1 MNRLASSLASKV
13 RVAKNII
20 RPAKN
25 SIRLVGSRL
34 SWGRNYVSGSEE
46 IPYND
51 KLMNWPIRLAAFN
64 HNSGGFRSQACHR
77 VAAVADRD
85 VTGEGFATV
94 GKIAKCGHK
103 TDANL
108 ACDTVEEGVWL
119 TALGYSDERGEGF
132 DSQVL
137 KYRPILTYTLDDAL
151 RSEGFEAV
159 KAGMS
164 ADLIIGEI
172 YEAVWRVCQ
181 YLRRIAR
188 PVSGYGEIV
197 QVATAAANGDKKTGE
212 WVAKAVE
219 KLGIGGLFFLD
230 GRRRWKTRLEYIQA
244 MKVDWGF
251 VSPSFITNMNSATCS
266 LRNPFILIHANKILT
281 EDVVKQAIR
290 PRRPLLIVAED
301 VETELVRSLRRSY
314 RGKSKLCVVKP
325 PKCEHNGKAIMQDL
339 AVFTGGQVVTGESDM
354 NFVPQMLGSCK
365 EVKVSQD
372 EMVIVGGS
380 GGQEDI
386 EERRKELKFSIMSS
400 TSNDELKLLEK
411 RLAKFSC
418 EVAYFKVGGDSCA
431 EVFKYCCRVY
441 NAITASLAALD
452 GGIVAGG
459 GVALLHASK
468 ELEKLHTSWYN
479 EKKKRNNRMLGVHLV
494 QKALKAPVCSIAHA
508 AGFDYSVVVEK
519 LLEQDN
525 PGLGYDPAKGEFIDL
540 IECGNVDAALLIGF
554 ELNDVA
560 WHSNCNFGT
569 RCLELQSSKG
579 TQTEKEACDL
589 ANECSLA

>member
-64 HNSGGFRSQACHR
+64 HNSGGFRSQPCHR

-85 VTGEGFATV
+85 VTEEGFATV

-108 ACDTVEEGVWL
+108 TCDTVEEGVWL

-212 WVAKAVE
+212 WVAKAIE
-219 KLGIGGLFFLD
+219 KHGIGGLFF
-230 GRRRWKTRLEYIQA
+230 
-244 MKVDWGF
+244 VD
-251 VSPSFITNMNSATCS
+251 ILT
-266 LRNPFILIHANKILT
+266 NPFILIYANKILT

-372 EMVIVGGS
+372 EMVIIGGS
-380 GGQEDI
+380 GCQEDI

>member
-1 MNRLASSLASKV
+1 MNRLALPPKSGTVFLNFFLNFSL
-13 RVAKNII
+13 VAKNII

-25 SIRLVGSRL
+25 SIRLLGQKL
-34 SWGRNYVSGSEE
+34 VSGSEK

-51 KLMNWPIRLAAFN
+51 KLINGPIQNSLTAGDHNTAIKRLQTEG
-64 HNSGGFRSQACHR
+64 H
-77 VAAVADRD
+77 D
-85 VTGEGFATV
+85 VTEEGFATV

-108 ACDTVEEGVWL
+108 TCDTVEEGVWL

-197 QVATAAANGDKKTGE
+197 QVATAAANGDKKIGE
-212 WVAKAVE
+212 WVAKAIE
-219 KLGIGGLFFLD
+219 KLGIGGLFFVDKILSHSKSLEAETNLLQ
-230 GRRRWKTRLEYIQA
+230 GKRRWKTRLEYIQA
-244 MKVDWGF
+244 IKVDRGF
-251 VSPSFITNMNSATCS
+251 VSPSFITNMNSATC
-266 LRNPFILIHANKILT
+266 
-281 EDVVKQAIR
+281 
-290 PRRPLLIVAED
+290 RRPLLIVAED

-365 EVKVSQD
+365 EVKVSHD
-372 EMVIVGGS
+372 EMVIIGGS

-386 EERRKELKFSIMSS
+386 EERRKE
-400 TSNDELKLLEK
+400 
-411 RLAKFSC
+411 
-418 EVAYFKVGGDSCA
+418 VGGDSCA

-441 NAITASLAALD
+441 NAITATLAALD
-452 GGIVAGG
+452 GGIRNCTLRGIM
-459 GVALLHASK
+459 K
-468 ELEKLHTSWYN
+468 K
-479 EKKKRNNRMLGVHLV
+479 KKKRNNRMLGVHLV

-525 PGLGYDPAKGEFIDL
+525 PDLGYDPAKGEFIDL
-540 IECGNVDAALLIGF
+540 IECGNVDAALLVGF

-560 WHSNCNFGT
+560 W
-569 RCLELQSSKG
+569 
-579 TQTEKEACDL
+579 
-589 ANECSLA
+589 

>member
-1 MNRLASSLASKV
+1 
-13 RVAKNII
+13 
-20 RPAKN
+20 
-25 SIRLVGSRL
+25 
-34 SWGRNYVSGSEE
+34 
-46 IPYND
+46 
-51 KLMNWPIRLAAFN
+51 
-64 HNSGGFRSQACHR
+64 
-77 VAAVADRD
+77 
-85 VTGEGFATV
+85 
-94 GKIAKCGHK
+94 
-103 TDANL
+103 
-108 ACDTVEEGVWL
+108 
-119 TALGYSDERGEGF
+119 
-132 DSQVL
+132 
-137 KYRPILTYTLDDAL
+137 
-151 RSEGFEAV
+151 
-159 KAGMS
+159 
-164 ADLIIGEI
+164 
-172 YEAVWRVCQ
+172 
-181 YLRRIAR
+181 
-188 PVSGYGEIV
+188 
-197 QVATAAANGDKKTGE
+197 
-212 WVAKAVE
+212 
-219 KLGIGGLFFLD
+219 
-230 GRRRWKTRLEYIQA
+230 
-244 MKVDWGF
+244 
-251 VSPSFITNMNSATCS
+251 
-266 LRNPFILIHANKILT
+266 
-281 EDVVKQAIR
+281 
-290 PRRPLLIVAED
+290 
-301 VETELVRSLRRSY
+301 
-314 RGKSKLCVVKP
+314 
-325 PKCEHNGKAIMQDL
+325 MQDL
-339 AVFTGGQVVTGESDM
+339 AVFTGGEVVTGESDM

-431 EVFKYCCRVY
+431 EVFKYGCRVY

-479 EKKKRNNRMLGVHLV
+479 EKKKLNNRMLGVHLV

-525 PGLGYDPAKGEFIDL
+525 PDLGYDPAKGEFIDL
-540 IECGNVDAALLIGF
+540 IECGNVDAALLVGF

>member
-1 MNRLASSLASKV
+1 MN

-230 GRRRWKTRLEYIQA
+230 
-244 MKVDWGF
+244 
-251 VSPSFITNMNSATCS
+251 S

>member
-51 KLMNWPIRLAAFN
+51 KLMNWPI
-64 HNSGGFRSQACHR
+64 
-77 VAAVADRD
+77 DRD

-230 GRRRWKTRLEYIQA
+230 GKRRWKTRLEYIQA

-314 RGKSKLCVVKP
+314 RGKSK
-325 PKCEHNGKAIMQDL
+325 
-339 AVFTGGQVVTGESDM
+339 VF
-354 NFVPQMLGSCK
+354 L
-365 EVKVSQD
+365 
-372 EMVIVGGS
+372 
-380 GGQEDI
+380 
-386 EERRKELKFSIMSS
+386 
-400 TSNDELKLLEK
+400 
-411 RLAKFSC
+411 
-418 EVAYFKVGGDSCA
+418 
-431 EVFKYCCRVY
+431 
-441 NAITASLAALD
+441 
-452 GGIVAGG
+452 
-459 GVALLHASK
+459 SK
-468 ELEKLHTSWYN
+468 
-479 EKKKRNNRMLGVHLV
+479 
-494 QKALKAPVCSIAHA
+494 
-508 AGFDYSVVVEK
+508 
-519 LLEQDN
+519 
-525 PGLGYDPAKGEFIDL
+525 
-540 IECGNVDAALLIGF
+540 
-554 ELNDVA
+554 
-560 WHSNCNFGT
+560 
-569 RCLELQSSKG
+569 
-579 TQTEKEACDL
+579 
-589 ANECSLA
+589 

>member
-64 HNSGGFRSQACHR
+64 HNSGGFRSQPCHR

-85 VTGEGFATV
+85 VTEEGFATV

-108 ACDTVEEGVWL
+108 TCDTVEEGVWL

-212 WVAKAVE
+212 WVAKAIE
-219 KLGIGGLFFLD
+219 KHGIGGLFF
-230 GRRRWKTRLEYIQA
+230 
-244 MKVDWGF
+244 VD
-251 VSPSFITNMNSATCS
+251 ILT
-266 LRNPFILIHANKILT
+266 NPFILIYANKILT

-314 RGKSKLCVVKP
+314 RGKSKKIVLLIWVYELKLCVVKP

-372 EMVIVGGS
+372 EMVIIGGS
-380 GGQEDI
+380 GCQEDI

>member
-1 MNRLASSLASKV
+1 MN

-46 IPYND
+46 IPYNG
-51 KLMNWPIRLAAFN
+51 KLMNWPIRLAAFK

-164 ADLIIGEI
+164 ADLIIQEI

-230 GRRRWKTRLEYIQA
+230 GKRRWKTRLEYIQA

-314 RGKSKLCVVKP
+314 RGKSKKLVLLIWVYELKLCVVKP

-339 AVFTGGQVVTGESDM
+339 AVFTGGEVVTGESDM

-386 EERRKELKFSIMSS
+386 EERRKE
-400 TSNDELKLLEK
+400 
-411 RLAKFSC
+411 
-418 EVAYFKVGGDSCA
+418 VGGDSCA

-525 PGLGYDPAKGEFIDL
+525 PDLGYDPAKGEFIDL
-540 IECGNVDAALLIGF
+540 IECGNVDAALLLSSQTLKRCRPFSIF
-554 ELNDVA
+554 HFPFYVTVISTKLI
-560 WHSNCNFGT
+560 
-569 RCLELQSSKG
+569 CLELQSSKG

>member
-1 MNRLASSLASKV
+1 MN

-46 IPYND
+46 IPYNG
-51 KLMNWPIRLAAFN
+51 KLMNWPIRLAAFK

-164 ADLIIGEI
+164 ADLIIQEI

-230 GRRRWKTRLEYIQA
+230 
-244 MKVDWGF
+244 
-251 VSPSFITNMNSATCS
+251 S

-339 AVFTGGQVVTGESDM
+339 AVFTGGEVVTGESDM

-386 EERRKELKFSIMSS
+386 EERRKE
-400 TSNDELKLLEK
+400 
-411 RLAKFSC
+411 
-418 EVAYFKVGGDSCA
+418 VGGDSCA

-525 PGLGYDPAKGEFIDL
+525 PDLGYDPAKGEFIDL
-540 IECGNVDAALLIGF
+540 IECGNVDAALLVGF

>member
-46 IPYND
+46 IPYNG
-51 KLMNWPIRLAAFN
+51 KLMNWPIRLAAFK

-164 ADLIIGEI
+164 ADLIIQEI

-230 GRRRWKTRLEYIQA
+230 
-244 MKVDWGF
+244 
-251 VSPSFITNMNSATCS
+251 S

-314 RGKSKLCVVKP
+314 RGKSKKLVLLIWVYELKLCVVKP

-339 AVFTGGQVVTGESDM
+339 AVFTGGEVVTGESDM

-525 PGLGYDPAKGEFIDL
+525 PDLGYDPAKGEFIDL
-540 IECGNVDAALLIGF
+540 IECGNVDAALLLSSQTLKRCRPFSIF
-554 ELNDVA
+554 HFPFYVTVISTKLI
-560 WHSNCNFGT
+560 
-569 RCLELQSSKG
+569 CLELQSSKG

>member
-230 GRRRWKTRLEYIQA
+230 
-244 MKVDWGF
+244 
-251 VSPSFITNMNSATCS
+251 S

>member
-46 IPYND
+46 TPYNN
-51 KLMNWPIRLAAFN
+51 KLINRPIRLAAFN

-85 VTGEGFATV
+85 VTEEGFATV

-108 ACDTVEEGVWL
+108 TCDTVEEGVWL

-132 DSQVL
+132 DSQVI

-164 ADLIIGEI
+164 ANLIIGEI

-212 WVAKAVE
+212 WVAKAIE
-219 KLGIGGLFFLD
+219 KLGIGGLFF
-230 GRRRWKTRLEYIQA
+230 
-244 MKVDWGF
+244 VD
-251 VSPSFITNMNSATCS
+251 ILT
-266 LRNPFILIHANKILT
+266 NPFILIHANKILT

-301 VETELVRSLRRSY
+301 VEMELVRSLRRSY

-372 EMVIVGGS
+372 EMVIIGGS

-494 QKALKAPVCSIAHA
+494 QKALKAPVCSIAHT
-508 AGFDYSVVVEK
+508 AGFDYSVVEK

-525 PGLGYDPAKGEFIDL
+525 PDLGYDPAKGEFIDL

>member
-46 IPYND
+46 IPYNG
-51 KLMNWPIRLAAFN
+51 KLMNWPIRLAAFK

-164 ADLIIGEI
+164 ADLIIQEI

-230 GRRRWKTRLEYIQA
+230 
-244 MKVDWGF
+244 
-251 VSPSFITNMNSATCS
+251 S

-339 AVFTGGQVVTGESDM
+339 AVFTGGEVVTGESDM

-525 PGLGYDPAKGEFIDL
+525 PDLGYDPAKGEFIDL
-540 IECGNVDAALLIGF
+540 IECGNVDAALLLSSQTLKRCRPFSIF
-554 ELNDVA
+554 HFPFYVTVISTKLI
-560 WHSNCNFGT
+560 
-569 RCLELQSSKG
+569 CLELQSSKG

>member
-46 IPYND
+46 TPYNN
-51 KLMNWPIRLAAFN
+51 KLINRPIRLAAFN

-85 VTGEGFATV
+85 VTEEGFATV

-108 ACDTVEEGVWL
+108 TCDTVEEGVWL

-132 DSQVL
+132 DSQVI

-164 ADLIIGEI
+164 ANLIIGEI

-212 WVAKAVE
+212 WVAKAIE
-219 KLGIGGLFFLD
+219 KLGIGGLFFVD
-230 GRRRWKTRLEYIQA
+230 GKRRWKTRLEYIQA

-251 VSPSFITNMNSATCS
+251 VSPSFITNMNSATCI
-266 LRNPFILIHANKILT
+266 LTNPFILIHANKILT

-301 VETELVRSLRRSY
+301 VEMELVRSLRRSY

-372 EMVIVGGS
+372 EMVIIGGS

-386 EERRKELKFSIMSS
+386 EERRKE
-400 TSNDELKLLEK
+400 
-411 RLAKFSC
+411 
-418 EVAYFKVGGDSCA
+418 VGGDSCA

-494 QKALKAPVCSIAHA
+494 QKALKAPVCSIAHT
-508 AGFDYSVVVEK
+508 AGFDYSVVEK

-525 PGLGYDPAKGEFIDL
+525 PDLGYDPAKGEFIDL

>member
-64 HNSGGFRSQACHR
+64 HNSGGFRSQPCHR

-85 VTGEGFATV
+85 VTEEGFATV

-108 ACDTVEEGVWL
+108 TCDTVEEGVWL

-212 WVAKAVE
+212 WVAKAIE
-219 KLGIGGLFFLD
+219 KHGIGGLFFVD

-251 VSPSFITNMNSATCS
+251 VSPSFITNRNSATCI
-266 LRNPFILIHANKILT
+266 LTNPFILIYANKILT

-372 EMVIVGGS
+372 EMVIIGGS
-380 GGQEDI
+380 GCQEDI
-386 EERRKELKFSIMSS
+386 EERRKE
-400 TSNDELKLLEK
+400 
-411 RLAKFSC
+411 
-418 EVAYFKVGGDSCA
+418 VGGDSCA

>member
-1 MNRLASSLASKV
+1 MCPSRLMHFISGAVAASSPSPLVRHLAATTAAPSNYLDCFCSLGSIFV
-13 RVAKNII
+13 MVAKNII

-46 IPYND
+46 TPYNN
-51 KLMNWPIRLAAFN
+51 KLINRPIQNSLTAGDHNTAIKRL
-64 HNSGGFRSQACHR
+64 QTE
-77 VAAVADRD
+77 DRD
-85 VTGEGFATV
+85 VTEEGFATV

-108 ACDTVEEGVWL
+108 TCDTVEEGVWL

-132 DSQVL
+132 DSQVI

-164 ADLIIGEI
+164 ANLIIGEI

-212 WVAKAVE
+212 WVAKAIE
-219 KLGIGGLFFLD
+219 KLGIGGLFFVDKNL
-230 GRRRWKTRLEYIQA
+230 GHSKILEAETNLLQGKRRWKTRLEYIQA

-251 VSPSFITNMNSATCS
+251 VSPSFITNMNSATC
-266 LRNPFILIHANKILT
+266 
-281 EDVVKQAIR
+281 
-290 PRRPLLIVAED
+290 RRPLLIVAED
-301 VETELVRSLRRSY
+301 VEMELVRSLRRSY

-372 EMVIVGGS
+372 EMVIIGGS

-494 QKALKAPVCSIAHA
+494 QKALKAPVCSIAHT
-508 AGFDYSVVVEK
+508 AGFDYSVVEK

-525 PGLGYDPAKGEFIDL
+525 PDLGYDPAKGEFIDL

-560 WHSNCNFGT
+560 W
-569 RCLELQSSKG
+569 
-579 TQTEKEACDL
+579 
-589 ANECSLA
+589 

>member
-1 MNRLASSLASKV
+1 MN

-64 HNSGGFRSQACHR
+64 HNSGGFRSQPCHR

-85 VTGEGFATV
+85 VTEEGFATV

-108 ACDTVEEGVWL
+108 TCDTVEEGVWL

-212 WVAKAVE
+212 WVAKAIE
-219 KLGIGGLFFLD
+219 KHGIGGLFF
-230 GRRRWKTRLEYIQA
+230 
-244 MKVDWGF
+244 VD
-251 VSPSFITNMNSATCS
+251 ILT
-266 LRNPFILIHANKILT
+266 NPFILIYANKILT

-372 EMVIVGGS
+372 EMVIIGGS
-380 GGQEDI
+380 GCQEDI